1 VVTIRRPA
9 QLGPGTRAYRILLD
23 GTQVAE
29 IRPGEVQR
37 FSVPEGGHELRLRVG
52 WCSSRRLKFEFAG
65 KPLQFVCGSNVR
77 CDCASEAVLRSR
89 DSIWL
94 KEDPVTP

>member
-1 VVTIRRPA
+1 VITIRRPA
-9 QLGPGTRAYRILLD
+9 QLGPGTRPYRVFLD

-37 FSVPEGGHELRLRVG
+37 FSVPPGRHELRLKVG
-52 WCSSRRLKFEFAG
+52 WCGSRKLAFESAG
-65 KPLQFVCGSNVR
+65 EPLDFVCGSNAH

-89 DSIWL
+89 NYIWV
-94 KEDPVTP
+94 KRARS